1 VPPTPPN
8 LDAVA
13 PTELRPALFTPSSA
27 VTSPMNERPS
37 GAPVDDLLRDLDRTL
52 GSTPFE
58 PGRAADLPAPS
69 TTLESAGPSVLAD
82 KEVEPGHGLSWTL
95 PIPRSVAIVLAVF
108 LSGVLLLGGAA
119 WVFSSRRQVT
129 SAASA
134 APSAAPAPTEVPGC
148 RLLSPAARLATTV
161 ERSVQPALAE
171 VVTGERVAVGFA
183 SAPKTAAGALVRLD
197 TLDVER
203 RPDQNGDAPVR
214 ASAPV
219 IRNGSASFVVDRSG
233 GELGGARTLPDGTT
247 IGFAGADLVRRVGGK
262 NSVLAAGAA
271 SDKTTDPRVS
281 AGAVGALV
289 TFRRGGLSGQVF
301 YTWVGPGGAG
311 NGDLTPVSAPGVKF
325 SGTPDAA
332 ASGTGGLIAFAGR
345 ASETADWRVQ
355 LVTVP
360 FRGAASV
367 KQFATP
373 AGGSGGGNIA
383 PAVSALG
390 DDGWLLQWT
399 EGATGAYQV
408 RLARLSAKLEPMGDA
423 RLVSPK
429 GANAG
434 QGALIA
440 TGSRV
445 LSVYI
450 QTTAGHDELW
460 GASFECK

>member
-1 VPPTPPN
+1 
-8 LDAVA
+8 
-13 PTELRPALFTPSSA
+13 
-27 VTSPMNERPS
+27 
-37 GAPVDDLLRDLDRTL
+37 
-52 GSTPFE
+52 
-58 PGRAADLPAPS
+58 
-69 TTLESAGPSVLAD
+69 
-82 KEVEPGHGLSWTL
+82 
-95 PIPRSVAIVLAVF
+95 
-108 LSGVLLLGGAA
+108 
-119 WVFSSRRQVT
+119 
-129 SAASA
+129 
-134 APSAAPAPTEVPGC
+134 
-148 RLLSPAARLATTV
+148 
-161 ERSVQPALAE
+161 
-171 VVTGERVAVGFA
+171 
-183 SAPKTAAGALVRLD
+183 VRLD

-203 RPDQNGDAPVR
+203 RPDQNGETPVR

-219 IRNGSASFVVDRSG
+219 IRNGSASFVVDRAG

-262 NSVLAAGAA
+262 NAVLVAGAA

-281 AGAVGALV
+281 AGSAGALV
-289 TFRRGGLSGQVF
+289 TFRRGGLSGQVL
-301 YTWVGPGGAG
+301 YMWVGPDNAVPG
-311 NGDLTPVSAPGVKF
+311 NLTPVSVPGVKF

-332 ASGTGGLIAFAGR
+332 ASGTGGLVAFAGR
-345 ASETADWRVQ
+345 TSDTADWRVQ
-355 LVTVP
+355 LVSVP
-360 FRGAASV
+360 FRGEASV
-367 KQFATP
+367 KQFVAP
-373 AGGSGGGNIA
+373 AGGAGGGNIA

-408 RLARLSAKLEPMGDA
+408 RLARLSAKLEPLGEA

-434 QGALIA
+434 QGAVIA